1 MLSTSLCFG
10 VVVIWSVYVFKN
22 KGGHCVFFF
31 SFGLKVCFEIK
42 LIVDVLLEEP
52 ARQDHRYD

>member
-1 MLSTSLCFG
+1 MLSTLLCFG

-22 KGGHCVFFF
+22 KRGTLRFFF